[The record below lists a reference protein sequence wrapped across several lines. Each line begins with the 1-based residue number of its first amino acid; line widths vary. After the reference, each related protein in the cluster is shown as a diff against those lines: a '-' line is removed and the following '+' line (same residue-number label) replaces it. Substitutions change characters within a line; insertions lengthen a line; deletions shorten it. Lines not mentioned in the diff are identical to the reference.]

1 MRHYKPFFVAFFAIV
16 IIGTPWIVT
25 SYPWATRFVDNIFGY
40 IGNNFG
46 AIFFVEGIT
55 IDELQDKYDSSERG
69 RDKVRILIVP
79 GHEPDYGG
87 AEFGNLN
94 ERDMVVDVAQYMK
107 EFFENNE
114 HYEVVISRDRNMW
127 NEDFEEYFAEH
138 WDEIISFIQQN
149 KAEMLRLVNNGAVTQ
164 VTDGVIHN
172 TAPQNVAVRLYGIN
186 KWANEND
193 IDIAIHIHFNDYPR
207 RDNTIPGEY
216 SGLSIYVPEGQY
228 SNSTSTRAVAQA
240 VFNRLTKYNAISDFP
255 KENEGIVEEQELIAI
270 GSFNTLDAPSM
281 LIEYGYIY
289 EPQFIDPDV
298 RQSVFRDLAFQT
310 YLGIED
316 FFGGETSLAYD
327 TLMLPHKWQGDDTN
341 NTNNTKNDTLSLQ
354 TALIIEDL
362 YPPVGRT
369 KNDCPRTGKFGPC
382 TKKSLGLFQDKYGIT
397 GETDTVGVKT
407 KNILNY
413 RYSQVPLSPQ

>member
-1 MRHYKPFFVAFFAIV
+1 M
-16 IIGTPWIVT
+16 
-25 SYPWATRFVDNIFGY
+25 
-40 IGNNFG
+40 
-46 AIFFVEGIT
+46 
-55 IDELQDKYDSSERG
+55 
-69 RDKVRILIVP
+69 P

-87 AEFGNLN
+87 AEFVNLY
-94 ERDMVVDVAQYMK
+94 ERNMVVDVAQYMK
-107 EFFENNE
+107 DFFEKDD
-114 HYEVVISRDRNMW
+114 HYEVVVARDKSAW
-127 NEDFEEYFAEH
+127 NADFEKYFAEH
-138 WDEIISFIQQN
+138 WDEIVSFIQQN
-149 KAEMLRLVNNGAVTQ
+149 KAEMLRLVNNGSVTQ
-164 VTDGVIHN
+164 VKDGVIHN
-172 TAPQNVAVRLYGIN
+172 TAPQNVAIRLYGMN

-240 VFNRLTKYNAISDFP
+240 VFNRLAKYNAISDFP

-270 GSFNTLDAPSM
+270 GSYNTLDAPSM

-289 EPQFIDPDV
+289 EPQFVDSEV

-310 YLGIED
+310 YLGVED
-316 FFGGETSLAYD
+316 FFGGQTSMAYD
-327 TLMLPHKWQGDDTN
+327 TLMLPHKWQGDLD
-341 NTNNTKNDTLSLQ
+341 KDDTLSLQ
-354 TALIIEDL
+354 TALIIEGL
-362 YPPVGRT
+362 YPPLGRT

-397 GETDTVGVKT
+397 GETDMVGVKT

-413 RYSQVPLSPQ
+413 RYSEAPLSPQ